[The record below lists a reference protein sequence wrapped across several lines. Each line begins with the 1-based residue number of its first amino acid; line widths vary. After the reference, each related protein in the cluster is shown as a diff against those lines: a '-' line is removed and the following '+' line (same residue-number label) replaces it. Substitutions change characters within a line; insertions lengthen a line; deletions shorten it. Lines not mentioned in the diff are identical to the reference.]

1 MVSRKIIPVIAGL
14 LAASPLAAQQT
25 PAPVAPIAHRDGAHD
40 FDPELGNWTIHTE
53 RLMHPLAGAK
63 DWATYDGTKIVWPI
77 WNGKANIAEMSEDGA
92 AGHLH
97 FIALRLYD
105 PTTQQWNLNFSSAG
119 AGIFGTPMFGEKRGN
134 GIEFIGPD
142 TFHGRSILVRFVSH
156 ETDADHASS
165 EQYFSDDGGRTWE
178 LNWINHYTRTNEAGP
193 VAEPVIAPTTA
204 QTDASHDFDFVLGTF
219 RTHIKRLTN
228 PLTGASP
235 NWTTYEGTKTDVPIL
250 GGQGSL
256 ETIEADGP
264 NHLEL
269 MTLRLYNA
277 ASQQWSLNFSSSD
290 SGEMSN
296 PGIGEFKNG
305 VGTFLDQED
314 YKGRTILVR
323 QLWSKFTPDSYHFEQ
338 AFSPDHGKTWETN
351 FIADLERAKT

>member
-1 MVSRKIIPVIAGL
+1 MVSRKIIPVIAAL
-14 LAASPLAAQQT
+14 LASSPVAAQET

-40 FDPELGNWTIHTE
+40 FDPEFGNWAIHTQ
-53 RLMHPLAGAK
+53 RLMHPLAGAH
-63 DWATYDGTKIVWPI
+63 DWVTYDGTKIVTPI
-77 WNGKANIAEMSEDGA
+77 WNGKANIAEMNEDGA

-119 AGIFGTPMFGEKRGN
+119 NGVFGTPMFGEKRAD

-142 TFHGRSILVRFVSH
+142 TFHGRSILVRFISH
-156 ETDADHASS
+156 ETDANHASS

-178 LNWINHYTRTNEAGP
+178 LNWINHYTRVKA
-193 VAEPVIAPTTA
+193 AAPAPAQITA
-204 QTDASHDFDFVLGTF
+204 QNDPSHDFDSVLGTF
-219 RTHIKRLTN
+219 HTHIKRLTN
-228 PLTGASP
+228 PLTGAAP
-235 NWTTYEGTKTDVPIL
+235 MWTTYEGTKSDVSIL

-264 NHLEL
+264 NHLQL
-269 MTLRLYNA
+269 MTLRLYNT
-277 ASQQWSLNFSSSD
+277 ASHQWSLNFSSSD
-290 SGEMSN
+290 SGEMSD
-296 PGIGEFKNG
+296 PGIGEFKDG
-305 VGTFLDQED
+305 IGTFLDQEF

-323 QLWSKFTPDSYHFEQ
+323 QLWENMTPNSYHFEQ

-351 FIADLERAKT
+351 FVADLERAKG

>member
-1 MVSRKIIPVIAGL
+1 MVSRKIIPVIAAL
-14 LAASPLAAQQT
+14 MAASPLAAQQA

-40 FDPELGNWTIHTE
+40 FDPEFGNWSIHTE

-63 DWATYDGTKIVWPI
+63 DWVTYDGTKIVMPI

-97 FIALRLYD
+97 FVALRLYD

-119 AGIFGTPMFGEKRGN
+119 TGTFGTPLFGEKRGD

-142 TFHGRSILVRFVSH
+142 TFHGRTILVRFVSH

-178 LNWINHYTRTNEAGP
+178 LNWINHYTRTKNAVP
-193 VAEPVIAPTTA
+193 APASVTA
-204 QTDASHDFDFVLGTF
+204 QNDASHDFDDVLGTF
-219 RTHIKRLTN
+219 HTHIRRLTN
-228 PLTGASP
+228 PLTGAAP

-264 NHLEL
+264 NHLQL
-269 MTLRLYNA
+269 MTLRLFNA
-277 ASQQWSLNFSSSD
+277 TSHQWSLNFSSSD
-290 SGEMSN
+290 SGDMSN
-296 PGIGEFKNG
+296 PGIGEFKDG
-305 VGTFLDQED
+305 VGTFVDQED
-314 YKGRTILVR
+314 YNGHTILVR
-323 QLWSKFTPDSYHFEQ
+323 QLWTNFTPNSYHYEQ
-338 AFSPDHGKTWETN
+338 SFSADFGKTWETN
-351 FIADLERAKT
+351 FVADLERVKG